1 MRNIKQLEKIAYE
14 CNITGEALE
23 NKLSKEEMYDYMHH
37 TEGENNMKLNTM
49 LPKEEYI
56 KQQNAQRALNKAQY
70 IDALKHVN
78 NWKDFYKITKT
89 VDPILTS
96 ENKKKYYFFPQGGM
110 KEYWQTRKEKAA
122 QLSAAKQK
130 YTSNE
135 YLAKLKENTY
145 EENLK
150 ERERVQSDGTISQQ
164 LKQQLTKTIDE
175 LIIDNYFK
183 TQEIDTNSELE
194 SSEAA

>member
-37 TEGENNMKLNTM
+37 TEENNMKLNTM

-183 TQEIDTNSELE
+183 TQEVDTNSELK